1 MAIQYNDFENA
12 VTNDKYNQTFLTAA
26 AAKAK
31 TTEVNEKLNE
41 AKNNDTYDWIN
52 TTLEGLIV
60 AAIQKGQTQVQV
72 TVPNTLNKDL
82 VISVLNATEAGYG
95 VTSMTNG
102 GLLIS
107 WAN

>member
-31 TTEVNEKLNE
+31 TSEVIAKLDE
-41 AKNNDTYDWIN
+41 EKNNDTYDWVN

-60 AAIQKGQTQVQV
+60 AAIQKGQTQIQV

-82 VISVLNATEAGYG
+82 VMSILNTTEAGYG
-95 VTSMTNG
+95 VTNMTNG

-107 WAN
+107 WAD

>member
-1 MAIQYNDFENA
+1 MGMQYNDFENA

-31 TTEVNEKLNE
+31 TAEVIAKLNE
-41 AKNNDTYDWIN
+41 EKNNDTYDWVN

-60 AAIQKGQTQVQV
+60 AAIQKGQNQIQV

-82 VISVLNATEAGYG
+82 IITILSTTEAGYS
-95 VTSMTNG
+95 VTNMTNG
-102 GLLIS
+102 GLLVS

>member
-1 MAIQYNDFENA
+1 MAIQYNDFDNA

-31 TTEVNEKLNE
+31 TAEVNEKLSE

-60 AAIQKGQTQVQV
+60 AAIQKGQTQIQV
-72 TVPNTLNKDL
+72 TVPNTLNKEL
-82 VISVLNATEAGYG
+82 VINVLSATEAGYG
-95 VTSMTNG
+95 VTTMTNG

>member
-1 MAIQYNDFENA
+1 MAILYNDFENA

-31 TTEVNEKLNE
+31 TAEVNEQLNE

-72 TVPNTLNKDL
+72 TVPNTLNKEL
-82 VISVLNATEAGYG
+82 VISVLSATEAGYG

-102 GLLIS
+102 GLIIN